1 MAMGKKLEIC
11 LNSDNETH
19 LTDNVKNAF
28 IAGASRIELCSS
40 MHQDGLTPSDSA
52 ISNCAKIIP
61 SNGELLI
68 MIRPIAN
75 DFSVDAPLLRKM
87 LNQIEKA
94 AELGANGVVFG
105 AIKEAEIDVSATR
118 ILVSTAQKYNLK
130 TTFHRAFDCIAEPLN
145 SLSTL
150 IDLGVD
156 RVLTNGTHYTDMQDI
171 LHGVE
176 SLQCMINSANNQ
188 IEVVIGGGVN
198 PQNASVLWPLCS
210 GKLASLHA
218 YSAVLNAQGSVTP
231 ELINQLLNPSF
242 EQLIYD

>member
-61 SNGELLI
+61 NNGELLI

-75 DFSVDAPLLRKM
+75 DFSVDAPLLKKM

-105 AIKEAEIDVSATR
+105 AIKEAEIDVAATR
-118 ILVSTAQKYNLK
+118 ILASTAQKNNLK

-145 SLSTL
+145 AIPTL
-150 IDLGVD
+150 IDLGID
-156 RVLTNGTHYTDMQDI
+156 RVLTNGAHYNDEQNI
-171 LHGVE
+171 LHGIE
-176 SLQCMINSANNQ
+176 SLRRIIKRANNQ

-198 PQNASVLWPLCS
+198 PQNAAELWPICE
-210 GKLASLHA
+210 GKLSSLHA
-218 YSAVLNAQGSVTP
+218 YSAVLNDQGRVMPQYIS
-231 ELINQLLNPSF
+231 QLLNPSF
-242 EQLIYD
+242 EQLTYD

>member
-1 MAMGKKLEIC
+1 MGKNLEIC
-11 LNSDNETH
+11 LNSDNPAQ
-19 LTDNVKNAF
+19 LFDNVENAF

-52 ISNCAKIIP
+52 ISMCAKIIP

-75 DFSVDAPLLRKM
+75 DFSVDTPLLSKM

-105 AIKEAEIDVSATR
+105 AIKEADIDIAATR
-118 ILVSTAQKYNLK
+118 VLASTAQKNNLK

-145 SLSTL
+145 SLSKL

-156 RVLTNGTHYTDMQDI
+156 RVLTNGTHYTHKQSI
-171 LHGVE
+171 LQGIE
-176 SLQCMINSANNQ
+176 PLQRIIDSANNQ
-188 IEVVIGGGVN
+188 IEVVIGGGVSSI
-198 PQNASVLWPLCS
+198 NARVLWPLCS

-218 YSAVLNAQGSVTP
+218 YSAVLNDQGSVTP
-231 ELINQLLNPSF
+231 KLIHQLLNPSS
-242 EQLIYD
+242 EQLTYD